1 MTNPDIRWLQRLQS
15 FRNALARLT
24 EAVELQQQR
33 PLSNLEKQGFVKA
46 FEFTHEQAWN
56 LIKDYF
62 TYQGNTQITGSRDA
76 TREAFKNNLIID
88 GDVWMEMIQ
97 TRNKAVHVYDE
108 DIMNDV
114 IEKTSD
120 HYYPLFVTF
129 QSVMQKLSEND

>member
-1 MTNPDIRWLQRLQS
+1 MSNVDIRWLHRLQS

-24 EAVELQQQR
+24 EAVNLRQQR
-33 PLSNLEKQGFVKA
+33 TLSNLEKQGFVKV

-62 TYQGNTQITGSRDA
+62 TYQGNNQITGSRDA
-76 TREAFKNNLIID
+76 TREAFKNNLITE

-108 DIMNDV
+108 AIVNDV
-114 IEKTSD
+114 INKTSD
-120 HYYPLFVTF
+120 DYYTLFVTF
-129 QSVMQKLSEND
+129 QSVMQRLSEND

>member
-1 MTNPDIRWLQRLQS
+1 MSNVDIRWLQRLQS

-24 EAVELQQQR
+24 EAVDLRQQR
-33 PLSNLEKQGFVKA
+33 SLSNLEKQGFVKA

-76 TREAFKNNLIID
+76 TREAFKNNLITE

-108 DIMNDV
+108 AIVNDV
-114 IEKTSD
+114 IKKTSD
-120 HYYPLFVTF
+120 HYYTLFVTF
-129 QSVMQKLSEND
+129 QSVMQRLSEND

>member
-1 MTNPDIRWLQRLQS
+1 MTNSDIRWLQRLQS

-62 TYQGNTQITGSRDA
+62 IYQGNTQITGSRDA
-76 TREAFKNNLIID
+76 TREAFKNNLIAE
-88 GDVWMEMIQ
+88 GDIWMEMIQ

-108 DIMNDV
+108 AIVNDV

-120 HYYPLFVTF
+120 HYYPLFVIF

>member
-46 FEFTHEQAWN
+46 FEFSHEQAWN

-76 TREAFKNNLIID
+76 TREAFKNNLIAE
-88 GDVWMEMIQ
+88 GDIWMEMIQ